1 MRRCV
6 GWRCRSTTLLK
17 RSSDSTLVKL
27 TLDVWK
33 ERLGWEGAG
42 GVLAEA
48 CVFVSYRRDSDLLR
62 ASLVTNQISHALPEV
77 KVFRDTRM
85 RLGEKWPVALN
96 DALQAADVVLVLI
109 GPGWLGAKDQFER
122 RRIDQPDDWVRLEIE
137 TALNK
142 DKIVI
147 PIAFEES
154 LPPAEALPESI
165 VPLLDCQAAIVRDV
179 SVERDL
185 EPVLSAIQQVAR
197 GSSGLDLTR
206 GQGGTLPY
214 PEPPMKFPPAP
225 IGEEELELI
234 LGEELPQWSMR
245 KGPAR
250 GKPELEGVYLHRDLT
265 FKRFRHVM
273 PFMTAVADF
282 ADKANHHPQWENI
295 FRTVSIDLT
304 TWDIEHRISSLD
316 LMLASFIDRTYRR
329 YHETEGLDLPA
340 S

>member
-1 MRRCV
+1 M
-6 GWRCRSTTLLK
+6 
-17 RSSDSTLVKL
+17 
-27 TLDVWK
+27 
-33 ERLGWEGAG
+33 
-42 GVLAEA
+42 AEA
-48 CVFVSYRRDSDLLR
+48 NVFVSYRRDSDLLR
-62 ASLVTNQISHALPEV
+62 ASLVASQISHALPEV
-77 KVFRDTRM
+77 KVFRDIRM

-142 DKIVI
+142 GKVVI

-154 LPPAEALPESI
+154 LPPAEALPKSI
-165 VPLLDCQAAIVRDV
+165 APLVDCQAAIVRDV
-179 SVERDL
+179 SIERDL

-197 GSSGLDLTR
+197 GSSGIDLTP

-214 PEPPMKFPPAP
+214 PQPPMKFPPAP
-225 IGEEELELI
+225 IDNEELELI
-234 LGEELPQWSMR
+234 LSEELPEWSIR
-245 KGPAR
+245 KRPVR
-250 GKPELEGVYLHRDLT
+250 GKPELDGVYLHRELT
-265 FKRFRHVM
+265 FKRFSHVI
-273 PFMTAVADF
+273 PFMTTVADF

-295 FRTVSIDLT
+295 FRTLSIDLT

-316 LMLASFIDRTYRR
+316 LMLASFIDRMYRR
-329 YHETEGLDLPA
+329 YLDQGGHDALPV